1 MTVLRKITEKLFY
14 PEVYAGVGVVLSA
27 VSFSGFSFCLSFS
40 PDGAL
45 MVAGGH

>member
-1 MTVLRKITEKLFY
+1 
-14 PEVYAGVGVVLSA
+14 VGVVLSA